1 MFFRILFY
9 IFSKIL
15 KKIEIRNIL
24 KVQALLK
31 SCFI

>member
-24 KVQALLK
+24 KVLVLLK